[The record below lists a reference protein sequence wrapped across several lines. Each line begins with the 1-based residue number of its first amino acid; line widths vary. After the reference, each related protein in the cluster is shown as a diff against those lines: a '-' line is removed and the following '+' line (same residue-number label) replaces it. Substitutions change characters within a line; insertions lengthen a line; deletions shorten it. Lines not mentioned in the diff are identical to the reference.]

1 MKKFLKKVKSFIKRN
16 AYALSISACVLL
28 AVTLISVT
36 AISASNPQSGEVVAP
51 VPDVPVN
58 STETII
64 FVNPV
69 ENATIIKEYAENHLV
84 EDKTSG
90 YWQTHQ
96 AIDYLAEVGAKV
108 FAVYN
113 GQVEKIEQSM
123 MDGTVIT
130 IKHTDGLKTVYR
142 CLSEDVLVSEGEQ
155 VVSGQQIGSV
165 CENLLEKAD
174 GCHLHF
180 ELYKNDE
187 LIDPTPYFAE
197 SNK

>member
-28 AVTLISVT
+28 ALTLISVT
-36 AISASNPQSGEVVAP
+36 AISVSSPQSGEVVNP
-51 VPDVPVN
+51 VPDVPVS

-130 IKHTDGLKTVYR
+130 IKHADGLKTVYR
-142 CLSEDVLVSEGEQ
+142 CLSEDVLVSEGEK